1 MNSDRR
7 RAATLAHQRA
17 IATINEMF
25 DRLDEL
31 AAARE
36 RLTSI
41 AQRPSE
47 ADPIQ
52 DAELLLDH
60 ARRLAGTLE
69 ALRAAAKAA
78 AEHRS
83 RSELAADIGTKTNVL
98 FRRQGAPRVIAGTER
113 RTVGMTPSPVDA
125 AQPDQAPTAEAS

>member
-1 MNSDRR
+1 MSSDRR
-7 RAATLAHQRA
+7 LTATLAHQQA

-31 AAARE
+31 TAARD
-36 RLTSI
+36 RLTGV
-41 AQRPSE
+41 APRHPE

-69 ALRAAAKAA
+69 ALRAARIFTYVVTSDTYRTAQAVDEILVKTHASDT
-78 AEHRS
+78 EKIS
-83 RSELAADIGTKTNVL
+83 TIIELVG
-98 FRRQGAPRVIAGTER
+98 GALD
-113 RTVGMTPSPVDA
+113 VDGLLA
-125 AQPDQAPTAEAS
+125 RL